1 MPATPP
7 LANRMR
13 IARFAL
19 RQTRHGI
26 ELGDILMLVALGVSL
41 EFLPAVLPQWFV
53 HTFVDGASTRAIWA
67 HCMGFVVGGIGTSLF
82 VARAVRHSRVYLRT
96 ARQKAVLAQQ
106 RYTAA
111 VAEIL
116 AQRPAEQN
124 A

>member
-1 MPATPP
+1 
-7 LANRMR
+7 MR

-19 RQTRHGI
+19 KQTRHAI
-26 ELGDILMLVALGVSL
+26 AFGDILILVALGASL
-41 EFLPAVLPQWFV
+41 EFLPAALPQWFV
-53 HTFVDGASTRAIWA
+53 HTFVDGTSTRAIWA

-96 ARQKAVLAQQ
+96 VRQKAVLAEQH
-106 RYTAA
+106 YAAA

-116 AQRPAEQN
+116 AQRPVEQN